1 MFDECSCSSTVGD
14 KSELFISNVA
24 ATMHYLFLITMPQFT
39 LTISWCRLVL
49 DTEEIN
55 DNCSVLTLSALGNLF
70 FQDKNTLTLFRW

>member
-1 MFDECSCSSTVGD
+1 MFDEYSCFSAVSD
-14 KSELFISNVA
+14 KSVLFISNIL
-24 ATMHYLFLITMPQFT
+24 ATIHYLFLITMPQFT
-39 LTISWCRLVL
+39 LMISWCRSVL